1 MSLSTREIDLIF
13 EQLRELKG
21 QKNDPVMDGVF
32 KRLRKLERHAEEME
46 RLKWKLFGA
55 IGAVT
60 IIAAIAE
67 KVLFR

>member
-1 MSLSTREIDLIF
+1 MSTELEILF
-13 EQLRELKG
+13 EKVRRLEGKTV
-21 QKNDPVMDGVF
+21 DPVLDGLF
-32 KRLRKLERHAEEME
+32 KRLRRVEKKTDELE

-67 KVLFR
+67 KIFLR